1 MKQKEL
7 TFEQKEV
14 LEKLDAILKEA
25 KSRNIGFV
33 FDEEDGSM
41 TAYNAEN
48 VSFTYSGGKKEEDE
62 DELMNWDLCEI
73 VDVHMDHFHNAFDYL
88 YLDFNK

>member
-7 TFEQKEV
+7 TFEQKEI
-14 LEKLDAILKEA
+14 LKKLDAVLAEA
-25 KSRNIGFV
+25 KSKDIGFI

-48 VSFTYSGGKKEEDE
+48 VNFTYSGRGKEEDG
-62 DELMNWDLCEI
+62 DELMIWDLCEV